1 MAQRHAFWAKADPL
15 HHYTPNVPTPGYADQ
30 RILSVTLSDQMDV
43 QVNLEFR
50 ESDLWKEGFTEQV
63 LVEVL
68 ETEDT
73 TGLCRKRSSR
83 ERHPYSEGEAQQV
96 LPKHRFFQ
104 VYTAEGS

>member
-1 MAQRHAFWAKADPL
+1 
-15 HHYTPNVPTPGYADQ
+15 
-30 RILSVTLSDQMDV
+30 MDV

-50 ESDLWKEGFTEQV
+50 ESGLWKEGFTEQV

-83 ERHPYSEGEAQQV
+83 ERHPYSGGEAQQV